1 MTPTMPGS
9 LASFR
14 ARVLAAVRRIP
25 RGRVAT
31 YGDIAE
37 LVGAPGAARAVGNV
51 MRGCSDPS
59 VPCHRVIA
67 AAGALGG
74 FGGYLDRKRQL
85 DSTIKIA
92 RHPIRAGK
100 KNPRLPAI
108 LKIKDPAV
116 LEKTPNNAD
125 DADVFAEIW
134 NFRTQATDSAHD
146 QINGHICARRLIELL
161 DDLLIDERI
170 HLRNDPGRLACEC
183 VIALSLDQFRE
194 PAMHIERRDQ

>member
-1 MTPTMPGS
+1 MTTSTPAQTGGRS

-37 LVGAPGAARAVGNV
+37 LVGTPGAARAVGNV
-51 MRGCSDPS
+51 MRGCGDPS

-85 DSTIKIA
+85 LRAEGLEVTPTRIRGFA
-92 RHPIRAGK
+92 EVRWPVQPRAGR
-100 KNPRLPAI
+100 NNVATPRRHGP
-108 LKIKDPAV
+108 V
-116 LEKTPNNAD
+116 
-125 DADVFAEIW
+125 
-134 NFRTQATDSAHD
+134 
-146 QINGHICARRLIELL
+146 
-161 DDLLIDERI
+161 
-170 HLRNDPGRLACEC
+170 
-183 VIALSLDQFRE
+183 
-194 PAMHIERRDQ
+194 